1 MVRNQ
6 HYKDTLE
13 MINYMRIKQDTTTRA
28 LGQIK
33 LQRKLENILYQVKNL
48 NSGMKVKQGQGKT
61 YSLKYLYKKIKRYKI
76 NVVVCCSL
84 KLKKVEHIVSD
95 EKESKNNIYKMLKI
109 SYKKEIRQI
118 KNSIN

>member
-1 MVRNQ
+1 
-6 HYKDTLE
+6 
-13 MINYMRIKQDTTTRA
+13 MINYMRIKQDTTKRA

-33 LQRKLENILYQVKNL
+33 LQRKLENILYRVKNL

-61 YSLKYLYKKIKRYKI
+61 YSLKYLYKKRKRYKI

-84 KLKKVEHIVSD
+84 KLKIVEHIVSD

-109 SYKKEIRQI
+109 RYKKEIRQI

>member
-1 MVRNQ
+1 
-6 HYKDTLE
+6 
-13 MINYMRIKQDTTTRA
+13 MINYMRIKQDTTKRA

-33 LQRKLENILYQVKNL
+33 LQRKLENISYQAKNL

-76 NVVVCCSL
+76 NVVVCSCSL